1 MAKKATKT
9 IKLVVPGGK
18 AAPGV
23 PLGPVLGGA
32 GVNIGEFIKQ
42 FNAETADKA
51 GMLMNVTLQAYD
63 DRSFTYVIK
72 SSPMSALIK
81 AKLGIAKGAQKNAAQ
96 TVGRLTRKQAE
107 EIAEEKMKYTNGND
121 IEAVIKMIEGTCR
134 SMGVKIVD

>member
-1 MAKKATKT
+1 MAKKATKV

-51 GMLMNVTLQAYD
+51 GMLMNVVLQAYD
-63 DRSFTYVIK
+63 DRSFDYVIK

-81 AKLGIAKGAQKNAAQ
+81 AKIGIAKGSGKNAASF
-96 TVGRLTRKQAE
+96 VGKITQQQMR
-107 EIAEEKMKYTNGND
+107 EIAEEKIKYSNGND
-121 IEAVIKMIEGTCR
+121 VEAVMKMVAGTCR
-134 SMGVKIVD
+134 SMGVKVID

>member
-42 FNAETADKA
+42 FNAETADKN
-51 GMLMNVTLQAYD
+51 GMLMNVILQAYD
-63 DRSFTYVIK
+63 DRSFDYVIK

-81 AKLGIAKGAQKNAAQ
+81 AKLGIAKGSGKNASSF
-96 TVGRLTRKQAE
+96 VGKITRKQME
-107 EIAEEKMKYTNGND
+107 EIAQEKMQYSNAND
-121 IEAVIKMIEGTCR
+121 IDAVIKMIEGTCR
-134 SMGVKIVD
+134 SMGVKIAE